1 MRRGGSAASG
11 KWFVGRVRELAAIGA
26 CVDAVSAGAGR
37 MVWVEGDPG
46 SGKTALVNHVI
57 AELPP
62 GFVVLRA
69 AADESAADQPFA
81 VLEQFGLEGRG
92 SPLAVGLDLVAVL
105 TEAASGGPVAVV
117 VEDLHWADR
126 ESRQALLAAARRVG
140 EERVLLLVT
149 SRSEPAPDGWDRLV
163 LDLAGSLRVTLG
175 ALNRDNVSEMAR
187 VAGMALPPRAV
198 DRLHEHSGG
207 LALYVRTLLAELSF
221 AQLAAPGGV
230 LPVPRS
236 LASMILVRLAGL
248 PPDAR
253 ALATAL
259 SVVSDAVPLPV
270 AGRIAQVD
278 HPAEAL
284 EVLLGTGFVTWWP
297 GQASTPVGFAHPL
310 YRAAVYADLAPTRR
324 RELHRAAAQSLDAAA
339 ALRHR
344 VAAADGIDDG
354 LARDL
359 DESAAEKASKGAR
372 NMAATYLVWAS
383 AVGSGSQLNERR
395 VLRAAWLL
403 LEDGQ
408 TARAAELRGRVEG
421 CGEGPLRSL
430 VLGQLA
436 WEEGASSSAES
447 WLIDASKPAGGSE
460 PEGEVA
466 AAALSHLA
474 TLYYTQG
481 RGREA
486 IGTATRLLALANLP
500 GELERSGWIALA
512 SGKAADQGAAAA
524 LDLLSSRLP
533 QSAES
538 VAAADA
544 DLLIA
549 RGVLGFYAGRT
560 TVAIADLRAAI
571 RLARHGAAAAH
582 LPRAHVQLSQLLL
595 SSGEWDEALVHARA
609 ALSLVSAERRVWL
622 DAQVHAAL
630 ARLFGGRGEWQQAAG
645 HLAAAEAAAGEAG
658 TVEAVVTTRI
668 AQAAVARARD
678 DPGQVVKALAPLA
691 ENPDLIPM
699 ATSLAWWPTLIRAMI
714 DRGELARA
722 ARQIEL
728 LDIAAHQRG
737 LDMHARVAGVRAQLE
752 AAEGR
757 PDQACSSYRRSIDR
771 LGMDDPLL
779 DRAEMHHRFGQLL
792 AARGGM
798 RRQSV
803 DQLRIA
809 RDLFARAGAEPF
821 LRRVEAGLAAQKI
834 TAGRGGSRSPLE
846 FTDREHDVAV
856 LVAKGMTN
864 REVAAELY
872 ISPKAVDY
880 HLGHIFG
887 KLGITSRRNLRDLV
901 VN

>member
-37 MVWVEGDPG
+37 VVWVEGDPG

-81 VLEQFGLEGRG
+81 VLEQFGVEGRG
-92 SPLAVGLDLVAVL
+92 SALAVGLDLVAVL
-105 TEAASGGPVAVV
+105 TEAAGGGPVAVV

-149 SRSEPAPDGWDRLV
+149 SRSEPASDGWDRLV
-163 LDLAGSLRVTLG
+163 LDLSGSLRVTLG
-175 ALNRDNVSEMAR
+175 ALSRDNVFREMAR

-259 SVVSDAVPLPV
+259 SVVGDAVSLPV

-359 DESAAEKASKGAR
+359 DESAAEKASEGAR

-383 AVGSGSQLNERR
+383 AAGSGPQLNERR

-486 IGTATRLLALANLP
+486 IDTATRLLALRNLP
-500 GELERSGWIALA
+500 GEVERSGWIALA

-560 TVAIADLRAAI
+560 TAAIADLRAAI
-571 RLARHGAAAAH
+571 RLARHGAAAAQ

-668 AQAAVARARD
+668 AQAAVARARARSGASSESPRPTGRRPRSDSHGDLSGLVAHFDQGD
-678 DPGQVVKALAPLA
+678 DRSRRAGPGSPADRTARHRSP
-691 ENPDLIPM
+691 
-699 ATSLAWWPTLIRAMI
+699 SAWPGYARPR
-714 DRGELARA
+714 RG
-722 ARQIEL
+722 
-728 LDIAAHQRG
+728 G
-737 LDMHARVAGVRAQLE
+737 
-752 AAEGR
+752 
-757 PDQACSSYRRSIDR
+757 AC
-771 LGMDDPLL
+771 P
-779 DRAEMHHRFGQLL
+779 
-792 AARGGM
+792 ARG
-798 RRQSV
+798 RR
-803 DQLRIA
+803 
-809 RDLFARAGAEPF
+809 G
-821 LRRVEAGLAAQKI
+821 
-834 TAGRGGSRSPLE
+834 TSRSGVFQLPPV
-846 FTDREHDVAV
+846 DRPARH
-856 LVAKGMTN
+856 G
-864 REVAAELY
+864 
-872 ISPKAVDY
+872 
-880 HLGHIFG
+880 
-887 KLGITSRRNLRDLV
+887 
-901 VN
+901 